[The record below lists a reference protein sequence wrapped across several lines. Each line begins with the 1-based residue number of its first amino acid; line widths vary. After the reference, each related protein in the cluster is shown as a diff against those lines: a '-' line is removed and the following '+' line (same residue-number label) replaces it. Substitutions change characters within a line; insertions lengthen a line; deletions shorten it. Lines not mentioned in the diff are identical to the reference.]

1 MAIFN
6 FYQDQKHTVWDR
18 HRFSVEATTY
28 EEAVEKVCSIKE
40 RLIIESVDDG
50 DDITFDSCETLY
62 DTMEHLSPEDNGGCS
77 TLEIY
82 YENGVEIAGNAE

>member
-1 MAIFN
+1 MATFN

-18 HRFSVEATTY
+18 HRFSVEADDY
-28 EEAVEKVCSIKE
+28 EEAIAKVCSIKD

-50 DDITFDSCETLY
+50 DGITFDSCETLY

-77 TLEIY
+77 TLEMFN
-82 YENGVEIAGNAE
+82 ENGNETASNAE

>member
-18 HRFSVEATTY
+18 HRFSVEADDY
-28 EEAVEKVCSIKE
+28 GKAVERVRSLRNE
-40 RLIIESVDDG
+40 LIIENEG
-50 DDITFDSCETLY
+50 NGITFNSCETLY

-77 TLEIY
+77 TLEMFN
-82 YENGVEIAGNAE
+82 ENGEDIASNAE